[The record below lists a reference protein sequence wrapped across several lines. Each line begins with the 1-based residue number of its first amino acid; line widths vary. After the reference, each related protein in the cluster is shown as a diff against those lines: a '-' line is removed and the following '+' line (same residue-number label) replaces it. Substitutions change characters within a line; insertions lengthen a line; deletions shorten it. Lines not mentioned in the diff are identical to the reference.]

1 MTKVVFNIAKS
12 DKLLISIHC
21 FFLANLYK
29 NLQVVFMG
37 ESGRGPGVTTEYL
50 QLIKDMVAFGI
61 SYNDKKLQIFE
72 GIRFN

>member
-1 MTKVVFNIAKS
+1 
-12 DKLLISIHC
+12 
-21 FFLANLYK
+21 
-29 NLQVVFMG
+29 MG
-37 ESGRGPGVTTEYL
+37 ESGRGPGVTAEYL